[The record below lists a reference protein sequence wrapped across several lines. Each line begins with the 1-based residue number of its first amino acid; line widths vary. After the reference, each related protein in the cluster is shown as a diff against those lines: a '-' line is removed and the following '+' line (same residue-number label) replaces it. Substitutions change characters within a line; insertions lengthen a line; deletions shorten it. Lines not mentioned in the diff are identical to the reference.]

1 MSPLYS
7 IIQFDSTFVNA
18 HVTLISRKKKLELF
32 LGKLLTN
39 KNTYGII
46 SPLRKATSI
55 FGGIAQLGER
65 LNGIQEVRGSTPLI
79 STKRKRDGFTVP
91 FPFGGD
97 IQWESNAVRKQ
108 HGVLF
113 PNGDRRIL
121 QSISKNQ
128 IRDALQNSRT
138 TPLLLE

>member
-1 MSPLYS
+1 MSPLYF
-7 IIQFDSTFVNA
+7 IIQVVSTFVNA
-18 HVTLISRKKKLELF
+18 HIPLIKRKKLELF

-79 STKRKRDGFTVP
+79 STKAKGT
-91 FPFGGD
+91 
-97 IQWESNAVRKQ
+97 IQS
-108 HGVLF
+108 
-113 PNGDRRIL
+113 
-121 QSISKNQ
+121 S
-128 IRDALQNSRT
+128 
-138 TPLLLE
+138 LLL

>member
-18 HVTLISRKKKLELF
+18 HIPLIKRKKLELF

-79 STKRKRDGFTVP
+79 STKRKRTACAVRFLFAEIYNG
-91 FPFGGD
+91 
-97 IQWESNAVRKQ
+97 ESNGA
-108 HGVLF
+108 
-113 PNGDRRIL
+113 PIRRD
-121 QSISKNQ
+121 N
-128 IRDALQNSRT
+128 
-138 TPLLLE
+138 P

>member
-1 MSPLYS
+1 MSPLYF
-7 IIQFDSTFVNA
+7 IIQVVSTFVNA
-18 HVTLISRKKKLELF
+18 HIPLIKRKKLELF

-79 STKRKRDGFTVP
+79 STKSKRDGSAVP
-91 FPFGGD
+91 FALMEKKRTRASVQD
-97 IQWESNAVRKQ
+97 AIE
-108 HGVLF
+108 
-113 PNGDRRIL
+113 RINVML
-121 QSISKNQ
+121 M
-128 IRDALQNSRT
+128 
-138 TPLLLE
+138 